1 MLIKAKHLL
10 SILLVSIML
19 GSKSTTIKVF
29 HVFESFGTETQELKN
44 SIVMNFDSRGY
55 MLDSTVYSH
64 TLPLSEKYVYVSG
77 PEEGLKLRRSYNREM
92 VLSYKF
98 EYNNIGN
105 KISTTLYGTGDSLYW
120 RQYQKYDGDNNIIK
134 RIRYNPIKAINPDM
148 MHGDDNSKGMLW
160 GESYDY
166 DSTGTILERKDLYN
180 NYVLVITSFEL
191 NPLEAPKKQGEYFD
205 PSVIFQTIFFH
216 NDSGQLTQKHTVGR
230 LGQSLGSKTYKYDI
244 LGRRVAT
251 TVYNEEGTIQKIYN
265 TVFDDDNFKT
275 YDYYSDSDVKLS
287 SIKEVLLDNQGRKYV
302 EAILDG
308 QDRVLEKNV
317 YFYDDKGRVEEIKQ
331 YDMLRRGREG
341 INEIPIRVNTYEYD

>member
-10 SILLVSIML
+10 YIPLISIML
-19 GSKSTTIKVF
+19 GNRSTTIKVF

-44 SIVMNFDSRGY
+44 SIVMHFDSKGY
-55 MLDSTVYSH
+55 MLDSTIYSH

-77 PEEGLKLRRSYNREM
+77 PEEGLKLRRSYDREM
-92 VLSYKF
+92 ILSYQF
-98 EYNNIGN
+98 EYNDSGN

-120 RQYQKYDGDNNIIK
+120 RQYQKYDGDNKIIK

-148 MHGDDNSKGMLW
+148 MHENDNSKGMLW

-191 NPLEAPKKQGEYFD
+191 SPLEAPKKQGEYFD

-216 NDSGQLTQKHTVGR
+216 NDSGQLTQEQTVGR
-230 LGQSLGSKTYKYDI
+230 LGQTLGSKTYKYDI

-317 YFYDDKGRVEEIKQ
+317 YFYDKKGRVQEIKQ

>member
-10 SILLVSIML
+10 YIPLISIML
-19 GSKSTTIKVF
+19 GNRSTTIKVF

-44 SIVMNFDSRGY
+44 SIVMHFDSKGY
-55 MLDSTVYSH
+55 MIDSTIYSH

-77 PEEGLKLRRSYNREM
+77 PEEGLKLRRSYDREM
-92 VLSYKF
+92 ILSYQF
-98 EYNNIGN
+98 EYNDSGN

-120 RQYQKYDGDNNIIK
+120 RQYQKYDGDNKIIK
-134 RIRYNPIKAINPDM
+134 RIRYNPTKAINPDM
-148 MHGDDNSKGMLW
+148 MHGNDNSKGMLW

-216 NDSGQLTQKHTVGR
+216 NDFGQLTQEQTVGR
-230 LGQSLGSKTYKYDI
+230 LGQTLGSKTYKYDI

-251 TVYNEEGTIQKIYN
+251 TIYNEEGTIQKIYN

-317 YFYDDKGRVEEIKQ
+317 YFYDKKGRVQEIKQ